1 MIIPEIEYTLK
12 DGRKALIRS
21 PRDEDI
27 PGMLVLFF
35 FQFSF
40 LSLSLQQ
47 LMFPLSTEL

>member
-27 PGMLVLFF
+27 PGGRIFNSKFDLF
-35 FQFSF
+35 QNIRACHETTSIRCK
-40 LSLSLQQ
+40 
-47 LMFPLSTEL
+47 